1 MIKRRSFKKCW
12 AALIIVCMLASF
24 IPMMSNVKTAEA
36 APSTLGES
44 FGFDNSVPK
53 DFDPKD
59 GKNPYGVRA
68 LNGNWVNFNPVHE
81 LGIYLG
87 EGPDTALTVDARQHW
102 NTLFGTKDGAVAGGG
117 NALNERGLN
126 GTKETY
132 KMDQFRKRHVSGV
145 AFDPTGC
152 GHDNYAA
159 YWGFDAKNGWK
170 PNMQVAG
177 PEGQNKDFNFDGWY
191 DWMKDTSYTQ
201 GLGVSAITA
210 GDFDGDGKD
219 TVVSYVPND
228 QSITLKEVSVL
239 DGKIRNVY
247 DQNSNDFGA
256 MKVFQTRF
264 GHTLNSIHGF
274 GNGSWP
280 RANNT
285 PRVHLTAGNV
295 DEDEADE
302 LVATV
307 SIGNLSNEGS
317 VMMGRSSVVVVFD
330 RTDNVQD
337 GYAIWNIKY
346 SQQME
351 FVYVSGWENGDK
363 YAQGTGAWF
372 MRRAAS
378 SIGDVDGDS
387 KPEIVTVGTAT
398 GDWSR
403 NRDETTSVE
412 IATIIDCDGEGLG
425 VRTCNGNGKKPSYN
439 EYQGHIIQGWKLESA
454 HPDSNGYWYRNVG
467 DGADAGE
474 AIVSL
479 ACAQLEGRDTQDY
492 VVAEGLVYRFDEANQ
507 SNFRQAW
514 YGNNV
519 SDNFLWKSGALFNN
533 MPTLMGQ
540 PAVGNFDGNPE
551 GREQVLFV
559 HASNTGAASSS
570 NDRKYHLSGYAYV
583 PETKSD
589 TANKDTYIIEENP
602 DRVLGV
608 NNDGNITPSA
618 LRICDYQLAS
628 DTWDYS
634 MAAVV
639 AVDANTNDGLMAQ
652 LKSKSYEFSDVEVM
666 AVLEAAPAF
675 GDLSDEYGET
685 GGTTN
690 FGISTGTSHE
700 NKQLMSTRVGTYI
713 NVEQEFEVAG
723 VKVAGFEMGTAYENE
738 MTTEMEQE
746 NTWDVGIEYE
756 TDNQNHQ
763 VVLTQTPVIEYLY
776 DVVNPE
782 TGAKSVMHVHRPQTP
797 AYSTMTIEKYNDLAA
812 TVGKTDEMIGSEVL
826 SSVPGEPTSYRTSL
840 PPVGGVA
847 RYGKPTSISQGATVT
862 QTLSETNM
870 EAVTTEMTH
879 SVDTNGGGMAA
890 GITVGMSGGITK
902 GSAHSVTETNTVSR
916 GGTVAGVENPA
927 YGFSWEFISWN
938 TTLGT
943 GDKAYEVPVLGY
955 LVSNVKQPPSLPKSL
970 DAMPQIQKDG
980 TININLSW
988 DSGYQPAAQYRLYRY
1003 MPDESTQY
1011 YEIGT
1016 VSGGEDH
1023 FVYENVDEKSQYQFC
1038 IQAVGAD
1045 GSMSTISEPVSVF
1058 TPATNGTTPVI
1069 GQQPQDVD
1077 AVVGQDVTF
1086 SIIASPPVGVS
1097 GNLNYQWQSRAEGSN
1112 TWRDVASPN
1121 SATLTLQDVAA
1132 SMDGNQYRCEVS
1144 LLDTSSRPI
1153 YAYTKNATL
1162 TVRAAN
1168 SSKTDLSLSP
1178 TSGKAG
1184 INGSYEVNGTTNV
1197 SLVFECT
1204 AGDKTT
1210 TYQRYQNSDGNGDDL
1225 YYCVQD
1231 QTYYTIP
1238 EWDSKGADDA
1248 KEGVIKVS
1256 APTDKTALQAL
1267 TGFLMDGDTVL
1278 TTTDKLRG
1286 ETNVTETIKT
1296 EIPAADPEGGEAT
1309 EENVTYNVV
1318 TATAVAVEGTNPQD
1332 SDMTVG
1338 TLRFYEK
1345 DSKYYTD
1352 RDGDGKIEATETM
1365 KALDAEKYPENLTAE
1380 EHNWTFLKGSV
1391 APIYTLEPQ
1400 EDATFVALVAD
1411 DNTKTKVY
1419 QKVTW
1424 SSDDTGKKFYNIDST
1439 TYYKD
1444 EACETPLTLLRN
1456 EYGIVKEGNITSRI
1470 TPAESADTVDIP
1482 TTTVVSK
1489 PIGGD
1494 EVTLTANVT
1503 GGKDGEALSDVTVVF
1518 LITHIATGDQTNV
1531 SGVLNGGKATATW
1544 TPNTPGEYRIVA
1556 QYSGDDTWLPS
1567 VSAPQR
1573 YMALDQ
1579 TAGGTAANPTGTVKD
1594 VYVLDAKDAIYGDQV
1609 TGTVKSIGE
1618 GGKESSVDGAT
1629 IKAYTKDGKEVENW
1643 KNGSLLLPGDYTL
1656 RASNDDSVLA
1666 TRILHVDKRGVSV
1679 VAPVVGTPI
1688 SVNQNI
1694 NLDSYQKDLKVYE
1707 TATMNQDEPEEYPLI
1722 GSYGNQEAGYPSL
1735 FTLEAPGLN
1744 TTTPSAGS
1752 YKINAIYGNTTT
1764 QNDFLSKYTPVFKSG
1779 QLDVVADTY
1788 TVEFGCGANGKIGA
1802 NVEKG
1807 SISNG
1812 AAVNAGAWVAF
1823 AAQPDEGFTVSK
1835 WTVSSVAPDGSKTP
1849 ITIEGNQDITLS
1861 SDGSMLTVKNLS
1873 ANIDVQVTFSN
1884 TTHKVTFSKD
1894 GDGTLTATNNGQ
1906 PLTSDTNVTGGSAV
1920 TFTATPGV
1928 DQVVQKWEVKKGNG
1942 DYVVQKND
1950 DSSAYTGTTLTIDSV
1965 DEALDVKVT
1974 FAQAEAFTVE
1984 GKVVDEKGE
1993 PLTSA
1998 NMTINGLREG
2008 LSDGKNALSG
2018 DKITF
2023 TVTPGQGQMVQ
2034 RWEVKT
2040 ADGQFEQVGG
2050 SSNQYVLENVQADTE
2065 VRAVVNTVG
2074 ATQHTLTYEVA
2085 GADVAEAGTLTASAG
2100 EQTVQSGASLNVGTP
2115 VDFTFTPN
2123 DGYEVVKWTVN
2134 DEDVENS
2141 ANKTSYQL
2149 VRLEADT
2156 TVTVTVQKMSQVT
2169 ITAPNNGTASVMVGD
2184 KALANGDF
2192 VSTGSTITVTMTPNT
2207 GYVADDLE
2215 GFTTEKAPA
2224 TSDVRK
2230 ATLEVNEAEKS
2241 IAIAPSFSALAQ
2253 HEVTFEV
2260 TDTNGDNP
2268 GGTNGSL
2275 SASVD
2280 RKGMAAYKDDHYAG
2294 TEGSTVYEGSDVTF
2308 TAVADQNYRV
2318 KEWYVG
2324 DKKQETTERTLKL
2337 ENVTEGTKV
2346 TVQFEALGN
2355 KVYATSGENGQI
2367 SKAMAGSTDVTTQIK
2382 DGVTLSDGVPLILT
2396 ATPNVGYEVASWM
2409 VNEEVQEGET
2419 ENTFTFEAK
2428 GEQRGGEI
2436 KVNFRPIAYNV
2447 EWQGDGGTV
2456 TATVDDQAQSGTNAD
2471 IRGGEKVT
2479 FEVTPDPGW
2488 VVSHWTVN
2496 GQTVEGQ
2503 TGKTFEWTVP
2513 LGKEATT
2520 TYTIGA
2526 VCKENDEKVTVTYAA
2541 SPEKGGNVS
2550 VDGGKDGNVT
2560 VTKGSNVTFNA
2571 TPNDTYYIKGWKVD
2585 SEIIENSA
2593 NQKTFTLENVID
2605 AKQVTALF
2613 AKEVRYDVGYA
2624 VEGNNGTL
2632 SATLN
2637 GEPLTLQAGRTET
2650 VDGGSTLVFSA
2661 TPDEEYMLKQWQV
2674 STDNGTSW
2682 TTVTR
2687 DNSKALGLTMNHPLA
2702 QTLTVDSLDSNLL
2715 VKASFEEHVEYAL
2728 PTSDGGVII
2737 TDLKLLPG
2745 DCASEGHVRK
2755 GGDVSFTIKANSEE
2769 GFSTISKLLINN
2781 NDFVNGGTVDNIT
2794 VTKNTDGSYK
2804 VTVIDANADI
2814 TTEIEANKLEIG
2826 DVKVPEGLKDNEA
2839 LNSVEKIEGALQT
2852 KLDTEHKGSQ
2862 DGKAFYDIALQYWDS
2877 DKADW
2882 VDVTE
2887 ENFPEKGVDV
2897 VLPYPDKSDKA
2908 DSFTVLHML
2917 ASGDHAGTIEV
2928 VENVSK
2934 HNDGL
2939 HFHVDALSPF
2949 AVCWET
2955 YEEPSPG
2962 PGPDPDPSPGPGPMP
2977 PIEDDSHDITL
2988 GKAAHGT
2995 LKADMDSAEA
3005 GDTVTL
3011 TVTPDEGYVLD
3022 KLMIY
3027 GKGGSTVLFKDH
3039 GDGTYTFTMPDS
3051 DVTVIAV
3058 FKEVQGSC
3066 DGGENC
3072 PSYHFTDVDV
3082 TKWYHEAVDYVVQH
3096 GMMVGVNDTT
3106 FGTNMATDRGMIVT
3120 ILHRLEGE
3128 PAPEAVSPFEDVADQ
3143 AYYANA
3149 IAWAVENDIV
3159 SGYDATH
3166 FGPKDAI
3173 TREQMASILYRY
3185 ATYKGM
3191 DTSASVDL
3199 SGFSDADKVS
3209 NWAKDTM
3216 AWANAEG
3223 FIVGADNKLDPQG
3236 QAVRCQSA
3244 AILMRVVEHTNE

>member
-1 MIKRRSFKKCW
+1 MIKRQSFKKCW

-24 IPMMSNVKTAEA
+24 IPMMSHVKPTEA

-44 FGFDNSVPK
+44 FGFDNNVPE

-68 LNGNWVNFNPVHE
+68 TNGNWVNFNPVHE

-102 NTLFGTKDGAVAGGG
+102 NTLFGTQDGAVAGGG
-117 NALNERGLN
+117 NALNERGLM
-126 GTKETY
+126 GTKVAS
-132 KMDQFRKRHVSGV
+132 KKDHFGKRHVSAV

-159 YWGFDAKNGWK
+159 YWGFDAANGWK

-228 QSITLKEVSVL
+228 QSLTLREVSVL

-247 DQNSNDFGA
+247 DQNGNDFGA
-256 MKVFQTRF
+256 MQVFKGRF
-264 GHTLNSIHGF
+264 GHLLNTIHGF

-280 RANNT
+280 RSNNT

-302 LVATV
+302 LIATV

-330 RTDNVQD
+330 RTDNVNDQR
-337 GYAIWNIKY
+337 AIWNIKY

-351 FVYVSGWENGDK
+351 FVYVSGWHNGDE
-363 YAQGTGAWF
+363 YNQGTGTWF

-378 SIGDVDGDS
+378 SIGDVDGDG

-403 NRDETTSVE
+403 NSDETTSVE
-412 IATIIDCDGEGLG
+412 VATIIDCDGDGLA
-425 VRTCNGNGKKPSYN
+425 VRTCKGNGVEPSNYN

-454 HPDSNGYWYRNVG
+454 YPNYSGDWYQNVG
-467 DGADAGE
+467 DGADAGQG
-474 AIVSL
+474 IVSL

-492 VVAEGLVYRFDEANQ
+492 VVAEGLVYRFDEENT

-514 YGNNV
+514 YGKNV
-519 SDNFLWKSGALFNN
+519 SDTQYISPGGLFSN

-559 HASNTGAASSS
+559 HAKNTGIASAY

-583 PETKSD
+583 PEAKAD
-589 TANKDTYIIEENP
+589 TGNDETYVVEENP

-608 NNDGNITPSA
+608 NKNGNITTSA

-634 MAAVV
+634 MAAVA
-639 AVDANTNDGLMAQ
+639 AVDANTNDGLMGQ
-652 LKSKSYEFSDVEVM
+652 LKSKNYEFSDVEVM

-700 NKQLMSTRVGTYI
+700 TKQLMSTRVGTYI

-782 TGAKSVMHVHRPQTP
+782 TGAKSVMHVNRPQTP
-797 AYSTMTIEKYNDLAA
+797 AYSTMTIDKYNDLAA

-840 PPVGGVA
+840 PQAEGIA
-847 RYGKPTSISQGATVT
+847 RFGKPTSISQGATVT
-862 QTLSETNM
+862 QTLSDTNM
-870 EAVTTEMTH
+870 QAVTTEMTH

-902 GSAHSVTETNTVSR
+902 GSAYSVTETKTVSR
-916 GGTVAGVENPA
+916 GGTVAGVENPD

-1023 FVYENVDEKSQYQFC
+1023 FVYEDVDEKSQYQFC

-1058 TPATNGTTPVI
+1058 TPSTNGTTPVI
-1069 GQQPQDVD
+1069 GQQPQDVE
-1077 AVVGQDVTF
+1077 AVMGQDVTF
-1086 SIIASPPVGVS
+1086 SIIAAPPVGVS

-1121 SATLTLQDVAA
+1121 SATLTLQDVTA
-1132 SMDGNQYRCEVS
+1132 SMDGNQYRCEIS
-1144 LLDTSSRPI
+1144 LLDTGSRPI
-1153 YAYTKNATL
+1153 YAYTENATL

-1204 AGDKTT
+1204 DGDKTT
-1210 TYQRYQNSDGNGDDL
+1210 TYQRYQNSDGNGDAL

-1248 KEGVIKVS
+1248 ENGVIKVS
-1256 APTDKTALQAL
+1256 APTDKTALRDL
-1267 TGFLMDGDTVL
+1267 TGSLMDGDTIL

-1286 ETNVTETIKT
+1286 ETNVTETIIT
-1296 EIPAADPEGGEAT
+1296 SANPEGGEAT

-1318 TATAVAVEGTNPQD
+1318 TATAVAVEGTDLKD
-1332 SDMTVG
+1332 SDMTVK

-1345 DSKYYTD
+1345 DGKYYTD
-1352 RDGDGKIEATETM
+1352 RDGDGKIEASETM
-1365 KALDAEKYPENLTAE
+1365 KALDEEKYPEKLTVKD
-1380 EHNWTFLKGSV
+1380 HNWTFLKSSV

-1411 DNTKTKVY
+1411 DNPDVKVY

-1424 SSDDTGKKFYNIDST
+1424 NSDDKGKKSYSIDST

-1444 EACETPLTLLRN
+1444 EACETPLTVLHN
-1456 EYGIVKEGNITSRI
+1456 EYGIVKDGSITSRI

-1482 TTTVVSK
+1482 TVSVVSK

-1494 EVTLTANVT
+1494 QVTLTANVT
-1503 GGKDGEALSDVTVVF
+1503 GGKDGDKLSDVTVVF
-1518 LITHIATGDQTNV
+1518 LITHTATGDQTTV
-1531 SGVLNGGKATATW
+1531 SGVLKDGKATATW
-1544 TPNTPGEYRIVA
+1544 IPNAPGEYRIVA

-1579 TAGGTAANPTGTVKD
+1579 TAGGTVDAPTGTAKD

-1609 TGTVKSIGE
+1609 TGTVKSVGE
-1618 GGKESSVDGAT
+1618 GGKESSVEGAT
-1629 IKAYTKDGKEVENW
+1629 IKAYTKDGKEVTNW
-1643 KNGSLLLPGDYTL
+1643 NNGNLLLPGDYTL
-1656 RASNDDSVLA
+1656 RASNDDGVLA

-1679 VAPVVGTPI
+1679 VAPVIGTPI

-1694 NLDSYQKDLKVYE
+1694 NLDSYQKNLKVYE
-1707 TATMNQDEPEEYPLI
+1707 TATMNQDEPEEYALI
-1722 GSYGNQEAGYPSL
+1722 GSYGNQAAGYPGL
-1735 FTLEAPGLN
+1735 FKLEAPGLN

-1752 YKINAIYGNTTT
+1752 YKINAIYGNATT

-1788 TVEFGCGANGKIGA
+1788 TVDFGCGANGKIGA

-1823 AAQPDEGFTVSK
+1823 TALPDEGFTVSK
-1835 WTVSSVAPDGSKTP
+1835 WTVSSVAPDGTKTP
-1849 ITIEGNQDITLS
+1849 IPIEGNQNISLS
-1861 SDGSMLTVKNLS
+1861 NDGTMLTVKNLS
-1873 ANIDVQVTFSN
+1873 TNIDVQVAFSN
-1884 TTHKVTFSKD
+1884 TTYPVTFSKT

-1906 PLTSDTNVTGGSAV
+1906 SLTSDTNVSGGSAV

-1928 DQVVQKWEVKKGNG
+1928 DQVVQKWEVKKGDG

-1950 DSSAYTGTTLTIDSV
+1950 DGSAYTGTTLSIDSV

-1984 GKVVDEKGE
+1984 GEVVDENGDT
-1993 PLTSA
+1993 LTGA
-1998 NMTINGLREG
+1998 DMAIDGLREG

-2034 RWEVKT
+2034 RWEVQT
-2040 ADGQFEQVGG
+2040 DGGQFEQVSG
-2050 SSNQYVLENVQADTE
+2050 SSNQYILENVQADTK

-2074 ATQHTLTYEVA
+2074 ATKHTLTYEVA
-2085 GADVAEAGTLTASAG
+2085 GAAEAGNLTATVG
-2100 EQTVQSGASLNVGTP
+2100 DETVQSGAELNVGTP
-2115 VDFTFTPN
+2115 VDFTFTPK

-2134 DEDVENS
+2134 DEDVKDS

-2149 VRLEADT
+2149 DRLEADT

-2169 ITAPNNGTASVMVGD
+2169 ITAPNNGTAAVMVGD
-2184 KALANGDF
+2184 KAVKSGDF
-2192 VSTGSTITVTMTPNT
+2192 VPTGSTITVTMTPNT

-2224 TSDVRK
+2224 NSDVRK
-2230 ATLEVNEAEKS
+2230 ATLEVTEAGKN
-2241 IAIAPSFSALAQ
+2241 IAIAPSFSALPQ
-2253 HEVTFEV
+2253 HGVTFAV
-2260 TDTNGDNP
+2260 TDTNGDEP
-2268 GGTNGSL
+2268 GGTNGFL
-2275 SASVD
+2275 TASVE
-2280 RKGMAAYKDDHYAG
+2280 RKGMAAYKVDNYAG
-2294 TEGSTVYEGSDVTF
+2294 TKGSTVYEGSDVTF
-2308 TAVADQNYRV
+2308 TATPDQGYRV
-2318 KEWYVG
+2318 KEWRID
-2324 DKKQETTERTLKL
+2324 DKMQDTKEHTLKV
-2337 ENVTEGTKV
+2337 ENVTKATEV

-2355 KVYATSGENGQI
+2355 KIYATSGAHGQI
-2367 SKAMAGSTDVTTQIK
+2367 TEAKAGSSDVTEQIK
-2382 DGVTLSDGVPLILT
+2382 NGVTLSDGVSLTLT
-2396 ATPNVGYEVASWM
+2396 ATPDTGYEVASWT
-2409 VNEEVQEGET
+2409 VNGKVQEGET
-2419 ENTFTFEAK
+2419 ANTFTYEASD
-2428 GEQRGGEI
+2428 GQSGGDI
-2436 KVNFRPIAYNV
+2436 KVTFQPIAYNV
-2447 EWQGDGGTV
+2447 AWQGDGGSV
-2456 TATVDDQAQSGTNAD
+2456 TAKVDSVAQSGSEAA
-2471 IRGGEKVT
+2471 IRGGKTVT
-2479 FEVTPDPGW
+2479 FKVTPDPGM
-2488 VVSHWTVN
+2488 VVSHWTLN
-2496 GQTVEGQ
+2496 GKTVEGE

-2513 LGKEATT
+2513 VGKDANT

-2526 VCKENDEKVTVTYAA
+2526 VCKENDEKVTLTYAA
-2541 SPEKGGNVS
+2541 SPEKGGTVT
-2550 VDGGKDGNVT
+2550 VDGGKDGSVT
-2560 VTKGSNVTFNA
+2560 VTKGSNVTFTA
-2571 TPNDTYYIKGWKVD
+2571 EPNDTYYIKGWKVGTETVKD
-2585 SEIIENSA
+2585 SA
-2593 NQKTFTLENVID
+2593 NKKTFTFEN
-2605 AKQVTALF
+2605 ATEGKQVTALF
-2613 AKEVRYDVGYA
+2613 AKEVRYDVGYE
-2624 VEGNNGTL
+2624 VEGDNGAL
-2632 SATLN
+2632 SATVD
-2637 GEPLTLQAGRTET
+2637 GEPLTLGAGQTEA
-2650 VDGGSTLVFSA
+2650 VDGGSSLAFTA
-2661 TPDEEYMLKQWQV
+2661 TPDEGYMLKEWQI
-2674 STDNGTSW
+2674 STDNGKNW

-2687 DNSKALGLTMNHPLA
+2687 DNIKALELTMNHPLA
-2702 QTLTVDSLDSNLL
+2702 QTLTVDSLDSNFL
-2715 VKASFEEHVEYAL
+2715 VKASFEQLVEFEL
-2728 PTSDGGVII
+2728 PQSDGGVII
-2737 TDLKLLPG
+2737 SDITLLPE
-2745 DCASEGHVRK
+2745 DSASKGHVRK
-2755 GGDVSFTIKANSEE
+2755 GGDVSFTVKPDS
-2769 GFSTISKLLINN
+2769 GKDFTTISKLLINGE
-2781 NDFVNGGTVDNIT
+2781 DFVNGGEHDNIT
-2794 VTKNTDGSYK
+2794 VTKNADGSYK
-2804 VTVIDANADI
+2804 VVITDVNAAI
-2814 TTEIEANKLEIG
+2814 TTEIEAQKVVLG
-2826 DVKVPEGLKDNEA
+2826 DMTVPDDLKDNEE
-2839 LNSVEKIEGALQT
+2839 LDSVQKIEDAFKT
-2852 KLDTEHKGSQ
+2852 RLDTEHTGSQ
-2862 DGKAFYDIALQYWDS
+2862 DGTVFYDIALKHWDAES
-2877 DKADW
+2877 DKW
-2882 VDVTE
+2882 VDVSE
-2887 ENFPEKGVDV
+2887 ENFPENGVNV
-2897 VLPYPDKSDKA
+2897 TLPYPDGSDKN
-2908 DSFTVLHML
+2908 DTFTVLHMT
-2917 ASGDHAGTIEV
+2917 ASGEHAGSIEV
-2928 VENVSK
+2928 VKNVSK
-2934 HNDGL
+2934 QDDGL
-2939 HFHVDALSPF
+2939 HFHVNHLSPF
-2949 AVCWET
+2949 AVCWDEYT
-2955 YEEPSPG
+2955 APAPDPG
-2962 PGPDPDPSPGPGPMP
+2962 PGPFP
-2977 PIEDDSHDITL
+2977 PIGDDSYDIVL
-2988 GKAAHGT
+2988 GDTEHGT
-2995 LKADMDSAEA
+2995 IQSDVDSAEA
-3005 GDTVTL
+3005 DETVTL

-3022 KLMIY
+3022 NLLIY
-3027 GKGGSTVLFKDH
+3027 GNGGNVVDYKDL
-3039 GDGTYTFTMPDS
+3039 GDGTYTFIMPDS
-3051 DVTVIAV
+3051 DVNIIVV

-3066 DGGENC
+3066 DGGEDC
-3072 PSYHFTDVDV
+3072 PSHGFTDVDIS
-3082 TKWYHEAVDYVVQH
+3082 KWYHEAVDYVIQH
-3096 GMMVGVNDTT
+3096 GMMVGVSDTT
-3106 FGTNMATDRGMIVT
+3106 FGTDMATDRGMIVT

-3128 PAPEAVSPFEDVADQ
+3128 PAPESASAFEDVSDT

-3149 IAWAVENDIV
+3149 IAWAAENDIV

-3166 FGPKDAI
+3166 FGPTDAI

-3191 DTSASVDL
+3191 DTSASADL
-3199 SGFSDADKVS
+3199 SGFSDADQVS
-3209 NWAKDTM
+3209 GWAKDTM

-3223 FIVGADNKLDPQG
+3223 LIVGADNKLDPQG
-3236 QAVRCQSA
+3236 KAVRCQSA
-3244 AILMRVVEHTNE
+3244 AILMRFVEHTNE